1 MKQNTIIN
9 SSVLSLLSELGHT
22 DTIAIADCGLP
33 IPRETKR
40 CDLALTFGVPAF
52 LTQVLELLGPI
63 PVRYVS
69 HEELK
74 RMTAGTKGV
83 IRTGECT
90 PLRQRDPGCGQSVL
104 NLRPFF
110 TKGHFQ
116 TVINPR
122 TVKMRNFPREDLP
135 AFCIASGFENPEKV
149 RNFIKILHFKLQRNL
164 LPTVPLYAD
173 GSKLLVSGALLPSV
187 SAPKKRAF

>member
-40 CDLALTFGVPAF
+40 CDLALAFGVPAFLETLSGVLKELPVEAAVMAEEIKTHSPAF

-90 PLRQRDPGCGQSVL
+90 PYA
-104 NLRPFF
+104 N
-110 TKGHFQ
+110 
-116 TVINPR
+116 VIL
-122 TVKMRNFPREDLP
+122 V
-135 AFCIASGFENPEKV
+135 AASLF
-149 RNFIKILHFKLQRNL
+149 
-164 LPTVPLYAD
+164 
-173 GSKLLVSGALLPSV
+173 
-187 SAPKKRAF
+187 